1 MFEIVADIK
10 LNPSLGNHGQAL
22 ALAARTYNVPAHIV
36 IPSISTPSKISGT
49 KNLGANV
56 HFSGST
62 DPEREAKVADV
73 MKDHPGLIF
82 VPPYDHPDIILG
94 QGTMALELEKQVEEQ
109 YGQKL
114 DAVIAA
120 LGGGGMLSGIATALQ
135 GTDIKVFGAEPK
147 FQGANDGQIG
157 LSQGKRIEHVS
168 TLTIADGL
176 RTPVGKIA
184 WTVISDK
191 EKVKGVFSV
200 TESQIKAVMKLV
212 LERMKLVVEPSG
224 CVPLAVVLFDEE
236 FRKLV
241 ERESGQKGWNLGV
254 IFGGGNTTVEAIAEL
269 FATPDS

>member
-1 MFEIVADIK
+1 MPTI
-10 LNPSLGNHGQAL
+10 
-22 ALAARTYNVPAHIV
+22 
-36 IPSISTPSKISGT
+36 SIPSKIAST
-49 KNLGANV
+49 KRLGANV

-62 DPEREAKVADV
+62 NPEREAKLADV
-73 MKDHPGLIF
+73 MKEHPGLVF

-114 DAVIAA
+114 DAVIAP

-135 GTDIKVFGAEPK
+135 GTGIKVFGAEPK

-157 LSQGKRIEHVS
+157 LSQGKRIDHVS
-168 TLTIADGL
+168 TLTVADGL
-176 RTPVGKIA
+176 RTPVGEIT

-200 TESQIKAVMKLV
+200 TESQIKAAMKLV

-224 CVPLAVVLFDEE
+224 CVPLAVVLFDED

-241 ERESGQKGWNLGV
+241 EKDCGQKSWNLGV
-254 IFGGGNTTVEAIAEL
+254 IFSGGNTTVEDIAKL
-269 FATPDS
+269 LDTPNL

>member
-1 MFEIVADIK
+1 M
-10 LNPSLGNHGQAL
+10 P
-22 ALAARTYNVPAHIV
+22 T
-36 IPSISTPSKISGT
+36 ISTPSKIAGT
-49 KNLGANV
+49 KSLGAHI

-62 DPEREAKVADV
+62 SSERETKVADV
-73 MKDHPGLIF
+73 MKAFPGMVL

-114 DAVIAA
+114 DAVIAP

-135 GTDIKVFGAEPK
+135 GTGIKVFGAEPK

-157 LSQGKRIEHVS
+157 LSQGKRIEHVN

-176 RTPVGKIA
+176 RTPVGKIP
-184 WTVISDK
+184 WTVVSDR
-191 EKVKGVFSV
+191 EKVEGVFSV
-200 TESQIKAVMKLV
+200 TESQIKVAMKLV

-224 CVPLAVVLFDEE
+224 CVPLAVVLFDED

-241 ERESGQKGWNLGV
+241 ERESSQKGWNLGV
-254 IFGGGNTTVEAIAEL
+254 ILSGGNTTVEDIAKLSHAPIHDQKLPVE
-269 FATPDS
+269 SYCS